1 PEYASSSLGRQR
13 PGGKCSEVP
22 SLAVYHQPLRP
33 SRDGRVASP
42 SSRSS
47 ISTIPSPPR
56 VITHSEEVS
65 DEPPSLAAVAVPSLP
80 VASSESVPTVGVVVP
95 SGGSSVLVDVPV
107 SLLLREV
114 LASLTVLS
122 LVSGAVV
129 RLLEVT
135 GGVVLAVGSN
145 DEPGRSSQSTGPS
158 FTHWLKPQHHTPRT
172 SAC

>member
-1 PEYASSSLGRQR
+1 
-13 PGGKCSEVP
+13 
-22 SLAVYHQPLRP
+22 
-33 SRDGRVASP
+33 
-42 SSRSS
+42 
-47 ISTIPSPPR
+47 
-56 VITHSEEVS
+56 
-65 DEPPSLAAVAVPSLP
+65 P
-80 VASSESVPTVGVVVP
+80 VVSSESVPTVGVVVP

-158 FTHWLKPQHHTPRT
+158 FTHWLQPQHHTPRT
-172 SAC
+172 SACEPLIPSILAGRRGGRADSLGRRAGRSGVCIVAEETNMA